1 MNRSPIDLA
10 AVMTDGFV
18 FLDTETT
25 GMDSDSRVI
34 DIALVQTSQN
44 GELENIYDS
53 LIHGDGSSGGSRLVS
68 IHHITNEMIKNAP
81 LFDEV
86 WVEIE
91 PLLQNRIV
99 VAHNAPFDRKMI
111 NYELERIGAKPLD
124 EFLCTFKLAKF
135 LGLATKKTETSTG
148 TSGKLGALATRFGIT
163 IESAHRA
170 LPDTKALAAVFWKMK
185 EQYPDQVAEYIRQH
199 VELRTTQSASSN
211 SSVFDKNQRL
221 ATSSFGKTKI
231 KNLNEPQSFN
241 RMDLRGKDFSNRNL
255 NGAMLC
261 QIMGLGTMFSGS
273 SLENSHFFQSHLEGA
288 ILHGVSADSANFNR
302 AYLLNADLTISDFQ
316 NANFEFADLSGANF
330 TGANLEGAIF
340 NWANLSSTNFTGAN
354 LTGAEFFNSV
364 LEGTVF
370 LNAIVDE
377 SVIPKEL
384 HNYDFSGI
392 DFTEDRYKQHW
403 NYGFPDA
410 CFTRAKL
417 HGLTLKGKDFSGSD
431 FTSAD
436 LSGADLSR
444 ADLSDAVFTGAD
456 LSGVDFSHADLRRTN
471 FTGANLYRAKLIDV
485 NVEDAVF
492 INANCYQATFCIDTS
507 DIYDLCAPDF
517 TGANLQSSDFSG
529 SRIGDVIMARTNLF
543 GANFSGTIISRIDF
557 SGADLRGVNLSN
569 AELQFVTLSFPQ
581 LKSTILDN
589 TLLDID
595 TINGND
601 FVLSELDQLPE
612 EAISIDFGD
621 DKEWSDLIKS
631 PTDFG
636 PSIRFSYVDID
647 GNFSGWKFASGN
659 LSEIS
664 LLGSSLVGCD
674 FSLVNLTDANL
685 GGTDCTGSSFYKA
698 KLHGTSFENA
708 NLSRCSFE
716 SVEVS
721 DADFTGIDISD
732 SDLSN
737 LNLSGMEFAEADFLN
752 CNLDSLDFSDC
763 NLSGCAFIGSK
774 LSRVNF
780 AGADLSNADFSNAL
794 MVDCDFENSD
804 LTGANF
810 AGSNLKKVNL
820 FGTGIPTRKLRFS
833 VVQNTVMPDGSLSGP

>member
-1 MNRSPIDLA
+1 MNRFPIDLTA
-10 AVMTDGFV
+10 IMSNGFV

-25 GMDSDSRVI
+25 GLSSNDRII
-34 DIALVQTSQN
+34 DIALIQTSSSGN
-44 GELENIYDS
+44 LENTFDS
-53 LIHGDGSSGGSRLVS
+53 LLYGDGSSGGSRLVA
-68 IHHITNEMIKNAP
+68 IHHISNEMLTNARH
-81 LFDEV
+81 FAEA

-91 PLLQNRIV
+91 PLLKNRII

-111 NYELERIGAKPLD
+111 NYELARIGAKPLD
-124 EFLCTFKLAKF
+124 EFLCTFKLAKY
-135 LGLATKKTETSTG
+135 LGLATKKSETSAG
-148 TSGKLGALATRFGIT
+148 TSGKLEALAARFGIT

-170 LPDTKALAAVFWKMK
+170 LPDTKALVAVFWKMK
-185 EQYPDQVAEYIRQH
+185 EHFPDEVDEYISQH
-199 VELRTTQSASSN
+199 LELQTTHS
-211 SSVFDKNQRL
+211 
-221 ATSSFGKTKI
+221 
-231 KNLNEPQSFN
+231 NLNGSLAHEMVPKFTPNSFEIDVQSNLDQEQIFN
-241 RMDLRGKDFSNRNL
+241 RMDLRIKDLSNRKL
-255 NGAMLC
+255 NGASFC
-261 QIMGLGTMFSGS
+261 QLMGLGTIFSGS
-273 SLENSHFFQSHLEGA
+273 SLDHSDFSQAYLEEA
-288 ILHGVSADSANFNR
+288 KFKNVSAVSTYFDRADLTNANMRFSNFQSANF
-302 AYLLNADLTISDFQ
+302 I
-316 NANFEFADLSGANF
+316 FADLSGANF
-330 TGANLEGAIF
+330 TGANLEGATF

-436 LSGADLSR
+436 LSGADLSH
-444 ADLSDAVFTGAD
+444 ADLSDADFTGAD
-456 LSGVDFSHADLRRTN
+456 LSGVDFSDADLRRAN
-471 FTGANLYRAKLIDV
+471 FTGANLYRAKLIGV

-492 INANCYQATFCIDTS
+492 LNANCYQATFCIDTS
-507 DIYDLCAPDF
+507 DSWDLNAPDF
-517 TGANLQSSDFSG
+517 TGANLQSSDFSF
-529 SRIGDVIMARTNLF
+529 SRIGDAIMARANLF
-543 GANFSGTIISRIDF
+543 GANFSRTLISCVDF
-557 SGADLRGVNLSN
+557 SGADLRGVNFSD
-569 AELQFVTLSFPQ
+569 AELQSVTLSFSQ
-581 LKSTILDN
+581 LKSTILKD
-589 TLLDID
+589 TVVDVC
-595 TINGND
+595 TINGDD
-601 FVLSELDQLPE
+601 FVLSELDKLPE
-612 EAISIDFGD
+612 RAISIDFGYGN
-621 DKEWSDLIKS
+621 EWLDLIKS

-647 GNFSGWKFASGN
+647 GNFSGWKFSSGN

-685 GGTDCTGSSFYKA
+685 GGTDCTGSNFYKA

-737 LNLSGMEFAEADFLN
+737 LDLSGMEFAEADFSN